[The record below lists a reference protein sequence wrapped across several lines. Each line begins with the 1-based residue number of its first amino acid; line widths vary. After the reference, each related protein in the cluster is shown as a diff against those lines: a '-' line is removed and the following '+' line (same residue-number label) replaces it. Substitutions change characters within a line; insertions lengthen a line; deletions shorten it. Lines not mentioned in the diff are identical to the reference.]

1 MKITIPNFKL
11 HGDKQIWTIVFIL
24 SLISTLVVYS
34 ATGALAHK
42 RSGGNTEWYL
52 FKHVLFILIGLYA
65 IWYIH
70 QRDYTLLSP
79 ISRILL
85 WITPLLILYTYFF
98 GVEIGGARRWF
109 KVFGISFQTSEFVK
123 LILIT
128 NLSAMLAKNISKEYN
143 QGMLWGLIGWIGVI
157 CCLLAM
163 TNFSTALL
171 LGLTCF
177 IIMWLGRVP
186 YRFLFRMLLVVLV
199 GIGIAVAGSLQL
211 KKYGINFGRG
221 DVVVY
226 RTESFLKKDL
236 NRDKV
241 IGDPNRDNEYQKNNA
256 MAAIATGGMI
266 GVGSGHSG
274 QRNHLPE
281 AFSDYIYAI
290 LIEEYGLIGG
300 IFVMILYLWLLIRG
314 LKNIELTDRA
324 FGGLLCVGLTFS
336 IVFQA
341 FAHIIINVGLGP
353 VTGQPMPLMS
363 MGGTAFIFTS
373 ISIGIVLSVTRDYHK
388 EEN

>member
-11 HGDKQIWTIVFIL
+11 QGDKQIWTIVFIL
-24 SLISTLVVYS
+24 SLISILVVYS
-34 ATGALAHK
+34 ATGALAYK
-42 RSGGNTEWYL
+42 RNGGNTEWYL
-52 FKHVLFILIGLYA
+52 FKHVGFIILGIYS
-65 IWYIH
+65 IWFIH
-70 QRDYTLLSP
+70 RLDYTLLSP

-85 WITPLLILYTYFF
+85 FFTPILILYTYFF
-98 GVEIGGARRWF
+98 GENVGGARRWIN
-109 KVFGISFQTSEFVK
+109 VFGISFQTSDFVK

-128 NLSAMLAKNISKEYN
+128 NLSAMLAKNINKEYN
-143 QGMLWGLIGWIGVI
+143 QSMLWGLIGWIGLI
-157 CCLLAM
+157 CGLLAM
-163 TNFSTALL
+163 TNFSTAIL

-186 YRFLFRMLLVVLV
+186 YKFLFRMTLAVIFGV
-199 GIGIAVAGSLQL
+199 GLAVAASLYLQNH
-211 KKYGINFGRG
+211 GINFGRG
-221 DVVVY
+221 KTVVY
-226 RTESFLKKDL
+226 RTEAFLNKNL
-236 NRDKV
+236 NGDNV
-241 IGDPNRDNEYQKNNA
+241 IGDPDRDDDYQRDNA
-256 MAAIATGGMI
+256 LAAIATGSFF

-290 LIEEYGLIGG
+290 LVEEYGLIGG
-300 IFVMILYLWLLIRG
+300 IFVMILYLWLLFRG

-341 FAHIIINVGLGP
+341 FAHMIINVGLGP

-363 MGGTAFIFTS
+363 MGGTAFLFTS
-373 ISIGIVLSVTRDYHK
+373 ISIGIVLSITRDYHK
-388 EEN
+388 EKE

>member
-1 MKITIPNFKL
+1 MKITIPDFKL
-11 HGDKQIWTIVFIL
+11 QGDKQIWTIVFIL

-42 RSGGNTEWYL
+42 SHGSTEWYL
-52 FKHVLFILIGLYA
+52 FKHVGFIIVGLYA

-79 ISRILL
+79 ISRIFL

-109 KVFGISFQTSEFVK
+109 KVFGVSFQTSEFVK

-128 NLSAMLAKNISKEYN
+128 NLSAMLAKNINKEYN
-143 QGMLWGLIGWIGVI
+143 QGMLWGVITWIGLI

-163 TNFSTALL
+163 TNFSTAVL

-186 YRFLFRMLLVVLV
+186 GKFLFRMSLAVIF
-199 GIGIAVAGSLQL
+199 GISLAIAGSLYL
-211 KKYGINFGRG
+211 KKHGINFGRG

-226 RTESFLKKDL
+226 RTETFLKKDL
-236 NRDKV
+236 NDDGK
-241 IGDPNRDNEYQKNNA
+241 IGDPNRDNDYQRNNA
-256 MAAIATGGMI
+256 MAAIAKGGMI

-274 QRNHLPE
+274 QRNFLPE
-281 AFSDYIYAI
+281 GYSDYIYAI

-363 MGGTAFIFTS
+363 WGGTAFVFTS
-373 ISIGIVLSVTRDYHK
+373 ISVGIVLSVTRDNHK
-388 EEN
+388 EVN